1 MAYPAGGTRERA
13 QRYRA
18 GGHPLAERL
27 DDIFSVLVGGARSA
41 PPRHQAL
48 RATLDWSH
56 DLLEGDERAAFR
68 RLAVFSGGFALEAA
82 ERMAA
87 GGDIKP
93 ASMLE
98 LLTRLAD
105 KSLLR
110 VELARGDS
118 RYHLL
123 TTIRDYARERLA
135 AAAESEPVL
144 LGRGRLALLQC
155 DYAPAVRRLEA
166 ALRLYREL
174 DDARGIASAL
184 QVLGS
189 VAREQGRYA
198 RAVELHAESLAVAE
212 AAGDRW
218 AAASAH
224 GYLGFV
230 CWLQRDFGRATEEAG
245 TALAMFRDLGDVE
258 GTAWSLISLGTIAR
272 YQGDSE
278 RASALLTESR
288 SLLEGIAWCCEQLGL
303 LAAVD
308 GDPAAIT
315 LLRRSLEL
323 HGELRDRW
331 RMSSVLEDL
340 AAIALAL
347 SRIRA
352 AARLLGAAEADYE
365 ELVGLLR
372 DQVGV
377 PPAAETTALYERL
390 VAVS

>member
-1 MAYPAGGTRERA
+1 
-13 QRYRA
+13 
-18 GGHPLAERL
+18 
-27 DDIFSVLVGGARSA
+27 
-41 PPRHQAL
+41 
-48 RATLDWSH
+48 
-56 DLLEGDERAAFR
+56 
-68 RLAVFSGGFALEAA
+68 VFSGGFALEAA

-288 SLLEGIAWCCEQLGL
+288 SLLEGIGFREGVAWACEQLGL

-308 GDPAAIT
+308 GDSAAIV

-331 RMSSVLEDL
+331 CMSSVLEDL